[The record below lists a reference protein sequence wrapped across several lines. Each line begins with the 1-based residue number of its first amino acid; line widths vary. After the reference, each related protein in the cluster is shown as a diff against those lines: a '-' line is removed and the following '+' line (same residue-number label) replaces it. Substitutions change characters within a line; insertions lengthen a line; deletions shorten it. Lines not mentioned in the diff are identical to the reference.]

1 MFLFLAKSASKMCF
15 MIIIPER
22 KKTFLDCKIRKL
34 KKSKNRDFAK
44 GVSPWFW

>member
-1 MFLFLAKSASKMCF
+1 MFLFLAKSASKMCL

-22 KKTFLDCKIRKL
+22 KKEFLDSKIRVFY
-34 KKSKNRDFAK
+34 KSKNWDF

>member
-1 MFLFLAKSASKMCF
+1 MFTFLAKSASKMWL

-22 KKTFLDCKIRKL
+22 KKAFLDSKIRMFY
-34 KKSKNRDFAK
+34 KSKNRDF